1 MAKRHNS
8 CVNVAMEYFSDIEN
22 GKSPQTVTEIPH
34 SFWCALVSKI
44 NEDFG
49 DTYRN
54 NNKFQSFMDALG
66 GEVPLSPRPFTTTQR
81 VKEGWD
87 DQIRPYVPER
97 AVVMDIIQ
105 FSYKYLDPK
114 IAIEGFTAN
123 YEAELYRDYI
133 NRLFERNALAFKL
146 LENGNIERLINPVL
160 GDSIERASFNTSDAE
175 LDQYLDKAV
184 SKFLHHD
191 IKTRKES
198 LEALWDAF
206 ERIKTIAPGAKSI
219 SAKTLV
225 DKSSNCQNMRERIE
239 AEANALTKI
248 GNDFMIRH
256 SETNKSPIV
265 EEKHVDYLFH
275 RMFALIW
282 LWLESLKK

>member
-1 MAKRHNS
+1 
-8 CVNVAMEYFSDIEN
+8 MEYFSDTEN

-49 DTYRN
+49 DTYRDN
-54 NNKFQSFMDALG
+54 NRFQSFTDALG
-66 GEVPLSPRPFTTTQR
+66 GEVPLSPRPFATTQR
-81 VKEGWD
+81 VKEDWD
-87 DQIRPYVPER
+87 EIIPYVPNR
-97 AVVMDIIQ
+97 AIVMDIIQ
-105 FSYKYLDPK
+105 FSYKYIDPK
-114 IAIEGFTAN
+114 IAIEGFTSK
-123 YEAELYRDYI
+123 YEAELFRDYI

-160 GDSIERASFNTSDAE
+160 GDSIKRAPFNTGDGE
-175 LDQYLDKAV
+175 LDQYLNKAV

-206 ERIKTIAPGAKSI
+206 ERIKTIGPGEKKVS
-219 SAKTLV
+219 SKTLV
-225 DKSSNCQNMRERIE
+225 DKSSNCQNMRDRID
-239 AEANALTKI
+239 AEAAALTKI

-256 SETNKSPIV
+256 SETNKSPIA

-282 LWLESLKK
+282 LWLESLK